1 MNNKLYIFL
10 LLVVLSMFNIA
21 SPSLTFSFDIDKH
34 PRRFHCLLKNQ
45 NSYPIY
51 VERMFETGNTFEVS
65 SFSTTSQCRVLG
77 CFRRFGHLGPP
88 LSYFTKI
95 VPKSEVEWNP
105 LWGDEY
111 ISSNE
116 WHTVKWLVCDRFQVN
131 SQARFSCVSSPIH
144 LRCKTASNAPKS
156 SKTFL
161 LAQNVTNHMVAL
173 GVVVSPCT
181 NLSDDI
187 AFLYFNS
194 GLRQEKV
201 DLLSFMPNS
210 LIISNDN
217 VMVTN
222 SIVSLLN
229 NYIGNG
235 VNYVAP
241 GECAEWRYPWKDI
254 TNALPQN
261 VYNALKNA
269 DYVKLRW
276 QCGEMISEPL
286 SLWIKKE

>member
-21 SPSLTFSFDIDKH
+21 SPSLTFSFGIDNH
-34 PRRFHCLLKNQ
+34 PRRFYCLLKNQ
-45 NSYPIY
+45 NSYSIY

-88 LSYFTKI
+88 LSYFTK
-95 VPKSEVEWNP
+95 VLPKSEVGWQP
-105 LWGDEY
+105 LLGDEY

-116 WHTVKWLVCDRFQVN
+116 WHSVKWHVCDRFQVN
-131 SQARFSCVSSPIH
+131 SQAWFSCVSSPIY
-144 LRCKTASNAPKS
+144 LRYKTATDASKS

-161 LAQNVTNHMVAL
+161 LAQNVTNHIVAL

-181 NLSDDI
+181 NLSDNV
-187 AFLYFNS
+187 AFLYFNP
-194 GLRQEKV
+194 GFRQEKV
-201 DLLSFMPNS
+201 DLLSSIPNN

-217 VMVTN
+217 MIVTN

-229 NYIGNG
+229 NDIANG

-241 GECAEWRYPWKDI
+241 GECAEWQYPWKDI
-254 TNALPQN
+254 TNALPKSI
-261 VYNALKNA
+261 YNAIKKA

-276 QCGEMISEPL
+276 QYGELISDPL
-286 SLWIKKE
+286 YLWIKKE